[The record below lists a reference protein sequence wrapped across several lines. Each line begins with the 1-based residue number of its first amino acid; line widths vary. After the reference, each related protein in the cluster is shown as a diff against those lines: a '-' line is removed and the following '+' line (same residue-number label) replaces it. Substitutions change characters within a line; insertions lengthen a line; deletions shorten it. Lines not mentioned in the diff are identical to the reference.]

1 MKKLS
6 NIIEVNNLS
15 KWFKINKFK
24 SILAMN
30 NVTMSIKEGEVV
42 GLLGSNGAGKTT
54 LIKTICGLIKP
65 DSGYFVVNNNSSKGN
80 KKKIIENISTV
91 LETERNLYDKLT
103 VIENFKYI
111 IENNGYSFKSK
122 KDNVENLLYKFNLH
136 DFTNQLVGK
145 LSRGMKQKL
154 AIALS
159 LSLDTKIIILDE
171 PTLGLDVPMV
181 NEIKKMILDLK
192 KLNKTIIVCSHDMS
206 LVEDVCERVIIMN
219 KGEIIID
226 GNVDDLTQI
235 FRSKQY
241 EIVYTCQDS
250 DKSISKLKEI
260 FNVTK
265 IDIIDNYI
273 KVTLT
278 LFDSTMLY
286 KLINTLEKFNSEIIN
301 INQETINFEKVFLN
315 IINGQETK

>member
-1 MKKLS
+1 
-6 NIIEVNNLS
+6 
-15 KWFKINKFK
+15 
-24 SILAMN
+24 
-30 NVTMSIKEGEVV
+30 
-42 GLLGSNGAGKTT
+42 
-54 LIKTICGLIKP
+54 
-65 DSGYFVVNNNSSKGN
+65 
-80 KKKIIENISTV
+80 
-91 LETERNLYDKLT
+91 
-103 VIENFKYI
+103 
-111 IENNGYSFKSK
+111 
-122 KDNVENLLYKFNLH
+122 
-136 DFTNQLVGK
+136 
-145 LSRGMKQKL
+145 MKQKL